1 MSVIEIGSFSEV
13 YMVDVSNHQK
23 LRLWTMTVEMYR
35 PRAVLNFYL
44 YFKNKLDILNSNVKL
59 LM

>member
-1 MSVIEIGSFSEV
+1 
-13 YMVDVSNHQK
+13 
-23 LRLWTMTVEMYR
+23 MTVEMYR